1 MEAKLCQIGSW
12 RFPIRWKSSK
22 RMGKSIVNCVNS
34 LERFTMKRFRWS
46 ELSRKWNQMNFI
58 KTCIFRSVAVRQLNF
73 YKNKFPFLGSVH
85 EKISNKTFSFFMP
98 WKFYIHSHSL
108 PHQSIPHTRGQT
120 WLQKNAHER
129 ENECLRRR
137 RQQQIIEKTCCI
149 SSKRN
154 FHFQAQLSGVRR
166 HSLTRS
172 CFYNLLLFLLCF
184 CCCCCCYFFALR
196 HQESEQSR
204 VQNDHTGWV
213 DGVEQGGVSRDM
225 KNNIRTSTLSSLG
238 GRTEH
243 WKGLRL
249 ILINFSLKLFS
260 LRLNPLPPVFI
271 QLSSSESAMN
281 YEHLNYFLI
290 TMFNNIWNSN
300 SCVWVYTRRFI
311 HVKRWN
317 VEGKWAEPREW

>member
-1 MEAKLCQIGSW
+1 MRWTLSKHVFFGLLPYVNWIPSKT
-12 RFPIRWKSSK
+12 FP
-22 RMGKSIVNCVNS
+22 
-34 LERFTMKRFRWS
+34 L
-46 ELSRKWNQMNFI
+46 
-58 KTCIFRSVAVRQLNF
+58 
-73 YKNKFPFLGSVH
+73 LGSFH
-85 EKISNKTFSFFMP
+85 GKISNQTFPFFMP
-98 WKFYIHSHSL
+98 WKFHIHSHSL
-108 PHQSIPHTRGQT
+108 PHQSIPHKRGQT

-137 RQQQIIEKTCCI
+137 RRQIIEKTCCI
-149 SSKRN
+149 SSERN

-172 CFYNLLLFLLCF
+172 CFYNLLLFLLC
-184 CCCCCCYFFALR
+184 CCWCFCCYFFAL
-196 HQESEQSR
+196 HNQESEQSR
-204 VQNDHTGWV
+204 VQNDHTGWM
-213 DGVEQGGVSRDM
+213 GLSTRGVSRDM

-238 GRTEH
+238 GRSEH
-243 WKGLRL
+243 WRGLRL

-260 LRLNPLPPVFI
+260 LQLNPLQSVFI

-317 VEGKWAEPREW
+317 VEGKWAEPREWQSRRTTIWDEGREIIPCFHRCNGNKHSVKPYKSFCTDSKWWCGRKL